1 MARYLS
7 QMGALKGL
15 VGGVSDADMSRFGRS
30 KPKTMKRKKMRDDK
44 KLQAMKMA
52 RLMNE
57 IGFDAN
63 ANSGG
68 GVGSLEMDLFRRS
81 R

>member
-1 MARYLS
+1 LS
-7 QMGALKGL
+7 QMGALDGL
-15 VGGVSDADMSRFGRS
+15 VGGVSDADMSRFGRL
-30 KPKTMKRKKMRDDK
+30 KAQTMKNKKMRDNK
-44 KLQAMKMA
+44 KLKAMKMA
-52 RLMNE
+52 RLMSE

-68 GVGSLEMDLFRRS
+68 GVGSLEMDFFRQS